1 MTKALEKLIVFLL
14 FSLIEKWLK
23 EMSRL
28 FTRRLLIKR
37 LKNYSNSLVI
47 RGRQFITVV
56 RYLLLTKLEKFK
68 NSDSIQ
74 KSVIYICVS
83 FSVLHIGLSLPSF

>member
-28 FTRRLLIKR
+28 FTRRLLIRR

>member
-1 MTKALEKLIVFLL
+1 MTKTLEKLIVFLL

-28 FTRRLLIKR
+28 FTRRLLIRR
-37 LKNYSNSLVI
+37 LKNYSNLLVI
-47 RGRQFITVV
+47 RDRQFITVV

-68 NSDSIQ
+68 NSDNSYCLSG
-74 KSVIYICVS
+74 KNTVS
-83 FSVLHIGLSLPSF
+83 LLLSRKN

>member
-1 MTKALEKLIVFLL
+1 MVFLL

-28 FTRRLLIKR
+28 FTRRLLIRR

-47 RGRQFITVV
+47 RDRQFITVV

-68 NSDSIQ
+68 NSDNSYCLSG
-74 KSVIYICVS
+74 KNTVS
-83 FSVLHIGLSLPSF
+83 LLLSRKN